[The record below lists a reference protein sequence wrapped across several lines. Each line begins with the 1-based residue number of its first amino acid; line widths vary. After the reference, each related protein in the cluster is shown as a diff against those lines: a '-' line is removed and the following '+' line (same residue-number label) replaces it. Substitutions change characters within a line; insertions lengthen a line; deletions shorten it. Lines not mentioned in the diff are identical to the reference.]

1 MLFRGKLLR
10 GGVLS
15 PLVEMAEVPGYLASV
30 WGYLVGV
37 LCIILIP

>member
-1 MLFRGKLLR
+1 MLRKVVE

-15 PLVEMAEVPGYLASV
+15 TLVEMAEVPGYLASV